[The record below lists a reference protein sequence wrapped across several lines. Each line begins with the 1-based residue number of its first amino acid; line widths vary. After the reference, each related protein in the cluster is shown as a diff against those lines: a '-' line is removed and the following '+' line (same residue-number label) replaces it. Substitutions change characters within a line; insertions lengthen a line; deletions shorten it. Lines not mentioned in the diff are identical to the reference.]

1 MDYYHLDKAIEHL
14 KKDLGEALLSSNI
27 WNKDACLSMA
37 SYNSNDN
44 YAALLGNVLNEMEQT
59 LTELGLPTF
68 GNYQIIELDMDTLI
82 LILNFE
88 GEFFWGNIIDKNKI
102 TIGLLFL
109 IVIPKALKYLSESI
123 LNSEKL

>member
-44 YAALLGNVLNEMEQT
+44 YAALLGNVLNKMEQT